1 MWAKNCNER
10 VSKEPLVPR
19 SEMCQRESTAAL
31 LARGQARALICKPL
45 RSPVRQKN
53 VATPGAKAKGNKIT
67 SCSNLLW
74 ISHVKMQTKQNKK
87 APVSK
92 RGDGWLART

>member
-1 MWAKNCNER
+1 
-10 VSKEPLVPR
+10 
-19 SEMCQRESTAAL
+19 MCQRESTAAL

-67 SCSNLLW
+67 SCSNLLR
-74 ISHVKMQTKQNKK
+74 ISHVKMQTKQKK
-87 APVSK
+87 KLPCP
-92 RGDGWLART
+92 REGTGGLPEPNYI